1 MPLAN
6 DDTNALEPTSPTAI
20 KVATATVEPRN
31 DLLDAIRQGKKLRTV
46 EPPTVPK
53 TIEIQGMDVASI
65 LARRVAF
72 VSDSE
77 SEFDEGSF
85 DEEEW
90 SD

>member
-1 MPLAN
+1 MP
-6 DDTNALEPTSPTAI
+6 PSAI
-20 KVATATVEPRN
+20 KVATTAVEPRN
-31 DLLDAIRQGKKLRTV
+31 DLLEAIRQGKKLRTV
-46 EPPTVPK
+46 EPLTVPK
-53 TIEIQGMDVASI
+53 TIEFQGMDVASI

-77 SEFDEGSF
+77 SELEEGS